1 MAKSEQPSPSKSGS
15 NASSPAKWILLVDDE
30 PAMRQLIETV
40 LDSQSW
46 VVRVADGATSA
57 MATVNAADT
66 PPTLMICDVLMPGID
81 GLELTRRMLSKFSKL
96 KVILISG
103 HLLDLS
109 WWPTDLREICF
120 LTKPFSNDQLI
131 QAVRQA
137 TDTPSDTPT
146 A

>member
-1 MAKSEQPSPSKSGS
+1 MEKPEQPNSPASHSGS
-15 NASSPAKWILLVDDE
+15 ESTGRWILLVDDE

-46 VVRVADGATSA
+46 SVRVADGAVA
-57 MATVNAADT
+57 AIATVNSAPT
-66 PPTLMICDVLMPGID
+66 PPALLICDVLMPGID
-81 GLELTRRMLSKFSKL
+81 GLELTRRLLARLPQL

-103 HLLDLS
+103 HLMDLS

-131 QAVRQA
+131 QAVKQA
-137 TDTPSDTPT
+137 IAESSST
-146 A
+146 

>member
-1 MAKSEQPSPSKSGS
+1 MATPDQKPSSSSAPGSET
-15 NASSPAKWILLVDDE
+15 PARWILLVDDE

-40 LDSQSW
+40 LDTQNW
-46 VVRVADGATSA
+46 VVKVADGAASA
-57 MATVNAADT
+57 MATISAAAT

-81 GLELTRRMLSKFSKL
+81 GLELTRRMLAKLPKL

-103 HLLDLS
+103 HLMDLS

-131 QAVRQA
+131 QAVRDA
-137 TDTPSDTPT
+137 TDTH
-146 A
+146 AAQ

>member
-1 MAKSEQPSPSKSGS
+1 
-15 NASSPAKWILLVDDE
+15 
-30 PAMRQLIETV
+30 MRQLIETV

-46 VVRVADGATSA
+46 VVRVADGATAA
-57 MATVNAADT
+57 MATVNAAST

-81 GLELTRRMLSKFSKL
+81 GLELTRRMLAKFSKL

-131 QAVRQA
+131 QAVKQA
-137 TDTPSDTPT
+137 TDTPS

>member
-1 MAKSEQPSPSKSGS
+1 MANPDQK
-15 NASSPAKWILLVDDE
+15 SSPTSSSASISSARWILLVDDE

-40 LDSQSW
+40 LESQNWS
-46 VVRVADGATSA
+46 VKVANGATAALATIASA
-57 MATVNAADT
+57 AT
-66 PPTLMICDVLMPGID
+66 PPILMICDVLMPGID
-81 GLELTRRMLSKFSKL
+81 GLELTRRVLAKMPTL

-120 LTKPFSNDQLI
+120 LTKPFTNDQLI
-131 QAVRQA
+131 QAVRDA
-137 TDTPSDTPT
+137 TDSGT

>member
-1 MAKSEQPSPSKSGS
+1 MATPDQKPQ
-15 NASSPAKWILLVDDE
+15 SSSLSSSSRWILLVDDE

-40 LDSQSW
+40 LDTQNW
-46 VVRVADGATSA
+46 TVRVADGAPAA
-57 MATVNAADT
+57 MATIAAAPT

-81 GLELTRRMLSKFSKL
+81 GLELTRRMLAKHPQL

-103 HLLDLS
+103 HLMDLS

-131 QAVRQA
+131 QAVKDA
-137 TDTPSDTPT
+137 TDTAAT
-146 A
+146 

>member
-1 MAKSEQPSPSKSGS
+1 MAKTDQPSNSNPPSGASPSGQ
-15 NASSPAKWILLVDDE
+15 WILLVDDE

-40 LDSQSW
+40 LDSQNW
-46 VVRVADGATSA
+46 KVRVAEGAAAA
-57 MATVNAADT
+57 MATVAAASN
-66 PPTLMICDVLMPGID
+66 PPTVMICDVLMPGVD
-81 GLELTRRMLSKFSKL
+81 GLELTRRMLAKIPKL

-103 HLLDLS
+103 HLMDLS

-137 TDTPSDTPT
+137 TDTSN

>member
-1 MAKSEQPSPSKSGS
+1 MAKSEQPSPSNS
-15 NASSPAKWILLVDDE
+15 ASSASSSARWILLVDDE

-46 VVRVADGATSA
+46 VVRVADGATAA
-57 MATVNAADT
+57 MATVSSAST

-81 GLELTRRMLSKFSKL
+81 GLELTRRMLAKIPKL

-103 HLLDLS
+103 HLMDLS

-131 QAVRQA
+131 QAVKQA
-137 TDTPSDTPT
+137 TDIGGV
-146 A
+146 